1 MSSTT
6 YNVLAGLIGALS
18 LSTLAYAQAPA
29 AAAPLD
35 FSKMDVTPKKVA
47 DGFYVIDETP
57 AHGGAISV
65 LTGPDGV
72 LMVDT
77 GVAGLAAR
85 VEGEIRKLSAGK
97 PIRYVINTHAH
108 VDEIGGNELFARTGA
123 TLIGRD
129 QMRYSMLHPRLPT
142 SGGVAATGP
151 GADGRDTRQARPPSV
166 EAAPKI
172 TFKTEMTL
180 HLNGQDIRL
189 IAIPKAHTDSDA
201 VIVLPGLDIV
211 VVGDVLRASEYPS
224 IGRPDGGSL
233 PGMLAGLDALLALGG
248 PNTKYVTSHGQI
260 VGKAAVEAQ
269 KAMLITS
276 RDRIAVM
283 IKDGK
288 TLDQVVAA
296 KVVEG
301 LGAKAEPGHLGPDAF
316 ARDVYNELKAAS

>member
-1 MSSTT
+1 MRSTT
-6 YNVLAGLIGALS
+6 YNVLAGVIGALAAA
-18 LSTLAYAQAPA
+18 TMAHAQAPA
-29 AAAPLD
+29 ATAPLD
-35 FSKMDVTPKKVA
+35 FSKMDVTPRKIA
-47 DGFYVIDETP
+47 EGFYVIGETP

-65 LTGPDGV
+65 LTGPDGTV
-72 LMVDT
+72 MVDT
-77 GVAGLAAR
+77 GVAGLGAR
-85 VEGEIRKLSAGK
+85 VEAEIRKLSPAS
-97 PIRYVINTHAH
+97 IRYVINTHAH
-108 VDEIGGNELFARTGA
+108 VDEIGGNEQFAKAGA

-129 QMRYSMLHPRLPT
+129 QMRYSMLHPR
-142 SGGVAATGP
+142 VAATGP

-189 IAIPKAHTDSDA
+189 ISIPKAHTDSDA
-201 VIVLPGLDIV
+201 VIVFQGLDIV

-224 IGRPDGGSL
+224 IGRPDGGTL
-233 PGMLAGLDALLALGG
+233 PGMLAGLDTLLSLGG
-248 PNTKYVTSHGQI
+248 PKTRYVTSHGQI

-269 KAMLITS
+269 KAMLLTS
-276 RDRIAVM
+276 RDRIAAM

-288 TLDQVVAA
+288 TLEQVVAA

-316 ARDVYNELKAAS
+316 ARDVYNELKATS